1 MPGSSLSVSGPNVIL
16 NTAVADS
23 LGAFA
28 DRLEKVPAG
37 KLEEEIH
44 TLLKEVI
51 RAHRRIVFNG
61 NGYTEDWVKEAGRR
75 GLFNLPACAD
85 AFPCFIAE
93 KNIALFTKHH
103 VFTRE
108 EIFSRYEI
116 MQENYVKT
124 INIEAKTMCSMMYK
138 TFLPSLLSYI
148 ETIAEATEK
157 TKKVLPSAPVI
168 SQEKFLSTLARLYT
182 SISEMTEELKSAI
195 AGADSIGDSMEKVRY
210 FNYTVLAK
218 MNGLRSFVDEAEA
231 LIPESFLTYP
241 TYDKL
246 LFSI

>member
-1 MPGSSLSVSGPNVIL
+1 M
-16 NTAVADS
+16 
-23 LGAFA
+23 
-28 DRLEKVPAG
+28 
-37 KLEEEIH
+37 
-44 TLLKEVI
+44 I

-93 KNIALFTKHH
+93 KYCSFTKHH

-116 MQENYVKT
+116 IQENYVKT

-157 TKKVLPSAPVI
+157 RKRFSP
-168 SQEKFLSTLARLYT
+168 QRLSSPR
-182 SISEMTEELKSAI
+182 K
-195 AGADSIGDSMEKVRY
+195 
-210 FNYTVLAK
+210 NC
-218 MNGLRSFVDEAEA
+218 
-231 LIPESFLTYP
+231 
-241 TYDKL
+241 
-246 LFSI
+246 

>member
-28 DRLEKVPAG
+28 DRLEKVPVG

-116 MQENYVKT
+116 MQEKLCERQ
-124 INIEAKTMCSMMYK
+124 IQILKAKTMCSMMYK

-157 TKKVLPSAPVI
+157 RKRFSP
-168 SQEKFLSTLARLYT
+168 QHLSSPR
-182 SISEMTEELKSAI
+182 K
-195 AGADSIGDSMEKVRY
+195 
-210 FNYTVLAK
+210 NC
-218 MNGLRSFVDEAEA
+218 
-231 LIPESFLTYP
+231 
-241 TYDKL
+241 
-246 LFSI
+246 

>member
-1 MPGSSLSVSGPNVIL
+1 
-16 NTAVADS
+16 
-23 LGAFA
+23 
-28 DRLEKVPAG
+28 
-37 KLEEEIH
+37 
-44 TLLKEVI
+44 
-51 RAHRRIVFNG
+51 
-61 NGYTEDWVKEAGRR
+61 
-75 GLFNLPACAD
+75 
-85 AFPCFIAE
+85 
-93 KNIALFTKHH
+93 
-103 VFTRE
+103 
-108 EIFSRYEI
+108 

-168 SQEKFLSTLARLYT
+168 SQEKLLSTLARLYT

>member
-1 MPGSSLSVSGPNVIL
+1 MRVRRSTIRIDVYK
-16 NTAVADS
+16 
-23 LGAFA
+23 
-28 DRLEKVPAG
+28 RQ
-37 KLEEEIH
+37 
-44 TLLKEVI
+44 LLKEVI

-124 INIEAKTMCSMMYK
+124 INIEAKTC
-138 TFLPSLLSYI
+138 L
-148 ETIAEATEK
+148 
-157 TKKVLPSAPVI
+157 
-168 SQEKFLSTLARLYT
+168 LYT
-182 SISEMTEELKSAI
+182 SRI
-195 AGADSIGDSMEKVRY
+195 
-210 FNYTVLAK
+210 
-218 MNGLRSFVDEAEA
+218 
-231 LIPESFLTYP
+231 
-241 TYDKL
+241 
-246 LFSI
+246 